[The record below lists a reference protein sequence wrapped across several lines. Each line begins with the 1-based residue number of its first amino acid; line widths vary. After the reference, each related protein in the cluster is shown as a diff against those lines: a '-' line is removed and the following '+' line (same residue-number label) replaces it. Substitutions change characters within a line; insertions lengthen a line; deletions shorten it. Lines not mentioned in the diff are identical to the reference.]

1 MFRPYF
7 IPIWKPAPFVRLLLP
22 FIVGIIMQWYW
33 PFSVELIVLIVIAF
47 TIAFFL
53 FELLPLSL
61 RFKLKI
67 IQGLLLNMILF
78 GTGAGLTWQQD
89 IRRHSNWFGNFYRDS
104 DYVIV
109 KVDEAPI
116 DKPKSFKATCVVEGI
131 MRVDSF
137 MPMEGKL
144 LVYFSK
150 DSASQ
155 QLRYGDRIIIH
166 KNLQRIRNSGNPG
179 AFDYEQYA
187 AFQQLFHN
195 VFLKNND
202 WIPLNKNDANV
213 FGQFLI
219 NTREKII
226 SVLKK

>member
-1 MFRPYF
+1 
-7 IPIWKPAPFVRLLLP
+7 
-22 FIVGIIMQWYW
+22 
-33 PFSVELIVLIVIAF
+33 
-47 TIAFFL
+47 
-53 FELLPLSL
+53 
-61 RFKLKI
+61 
-67 IQGLLLNMILF
+67 MILF

-213 FGQFLI
+213 FTHTSDQTIEDLTSNIYPRLSLVVFTAYRRGCICVAFGYDVYVYHDRKEFREAIIHLQFIGSIGICVAL
-219 NTREKII
+219 R
-226 SVLKK
+226 